1 MYSYTATEAK
11 ASPMETNMTPEQ
23 LTLTDTEILAEME
36 LIFDLFTTEDGY
48 TPAISYDDVF

>member
-1 MYSYTATEAK
+1 
-11 ASPMETNMTPEQ
+11 MTPEQ